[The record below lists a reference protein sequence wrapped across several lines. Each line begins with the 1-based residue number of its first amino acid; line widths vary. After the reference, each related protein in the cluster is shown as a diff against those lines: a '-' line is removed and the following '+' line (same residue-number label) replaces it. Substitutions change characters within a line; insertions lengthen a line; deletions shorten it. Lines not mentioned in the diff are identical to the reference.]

1 MLYSIYPPLFA
12 VLLAYSLGGTA
23 ISVYLGRVSAAVRA
37 GLSFL
42 QEKEADPFGLN
53 FLQDEDKDADLRY
66 GLVRARENELVA
78 LNFLQEKK
86 ELDYSASWN
95 THILILPLL
104 SLPTLLSC
112 LRPQELVALNFLQEK
127 KEADFRYG
135 LVRARENAE
144 SIAFYGGERSE
155 TRLLLQRFR
164 QSFANYSVSERIGVL
179 AVAVKCVQGHALN
192 RLMTR
197 LLLQLFRQSFANYS
211 RLLVVGRNLDF
222 FTSNYRY
229 LIQLLPAAVVAPL
242 YFRGEIEFGVIN
254 QSFSAFNHVL
264 GDFSIIVFQFQ
275 ALSQFSAT
283 VERLGAW
290 EEGWMGK
297 EGRMWSSRKDD
308 LTRKTCCWPFDW
320 WKDHAPH
327 VHATHMWFFLRS
339 HYLLTLSPPL
349 SARPWMTRS
358 SQPCYQLPL
367 LREFQEVLDDQSKPA
382 ALPASSAASPAPTA
396 GTADSQSP
404 ATDSAAPVAAGGKL
418 VVSSKGEKLEGRPQ
432 ATAAEAAAE
441 HLASLFN
448 SFITIENVILPAS
461 SPFLPPA
468 LLPASASSSSSSA
481 SPRVLLEVDALTLCT
496 PHEENTA
503 GECSEENT
511 AGECSEENTAG
522 ECSKENTAGECSE
535 ENTAGECS
543 EENTAGEC
551 SEENTAGECSEE
563 NTAGECSEEN
573 TAGECS
579 MENTAGECSEEN
591 TAGECSEENTAD
603 LLFPPSPHQSKPSLL
618 SPLPPDN
625 GSQWQRQDISAPPLS
640 STPFPATYAL
650 FSRHLFSSPQII
662 VAGLLLP
669 TMGPSGNHGSQRMNK
684 CFETSQ
690 NAAPPS
696 SPPLPS
702 RPSQI
707 MGPSGSGKTSLLRA
721 VAGLWRSGSG
731 TVRRYVYLPEGSAAS
746 TESKAAP
753 PSSNTHSNTSAVI
766 NDSAHSKNDYNEND
780 GEGSGSGARGKT
792 EEAEGQKSEGEVSV
806 ERRESESE
814 ASVSVSVEGASVV
827 KAEGA
832 VADVE
837 DGVMDAGGAVF
848 FVPQRP
854 YMVLGS
860 LRQQLLYPTWSE
872 LEEGEGTGR
881 ADDGRVVVAQ
891 REGGEGSEGK
901 EEREGSMEGW
911 WTVGGLMQRL
921 GIKKDADNGGTGE
934 RQGTCLDSLPPPFP
948 LSPHHPTT
956 WRTAG
961 SLKRLTS
968 AFLLPFHLFPAPLSP
983 SLSHLPPAGF
993 PPTSISTLASS
1004 PHNMAHRP
1012 QPSDEELLAVLD
1024 GVRLHHVA
1032 ERQGGLDAQVEWAS
1046 VLSLGEQ
1053 QRLAFARLLLS
1064 RPELALMDE
1073 STSALDEENER
1084 RAGGVGECAVA
1095 GQAAAPCLFRP
1106 LLSHPELALMDES
1119 TSALDEE
1126 NEAHVYGLVE
1136 AAGVTFISIGHRSF
1150 LHLSCVCMVVF
1161 ILIPSPSLSLPS
1173 HRRMCA
1179 CVRSGGSSRSD
1190 VHQHRP
1196 PQLPPSLMCVYGGFH
1211 SHTVPITFSPL
1222 PQPHVYG
1229 LVEAAGVTFISIG
1242 HRSFLHLSCVC
1253 MVAHVYGLVEAAG
1266 VTFISIGHRSSL
1278 RRFHSLLLT
1287 LTPAG
1292 RADAATANVTDDITD
1307 RSDGISSGG
1316 EGVEGK
1322 RVVARGT
1329 GSMWTLERI
1338 AD

>member
-1 MLYSIYPPLFA
+1 MIASEMAGRKSNDPPPPAENERQATQLGTLLKQFVRVAAPYWSSEDKGQARLRLAAVFVFALGCTGVSVLFNFLYRDFYNAIASKDEEAFLRQLLWFLGATVGGVPVFVFRDYLRDTLALRWRAWMTTDLLNKYFQHRTFYNIQSQSLIDNPDQRINDDVDDFTTTSLTFSLALVNAIVDLISFSGILYSIYPPLFA

-23 ISVYLGRVSAAVRA
+23 ISVYLGR
-37 GLSFL
+37 
-42 QEKEADPFGLN
+42 
-53 FLQDEDKDADLRY
+53 
-66 GLVRARENELVA
+66 
-78 LNFLQEKK
+78 
-86 ELDYSASWN
+86 
-95 THILILPLL
+95 
-104 SLPTLLSC
+104 
-112 LRPQELVALNFLQEK
+112 ELVALNFLQEK

-155 TRLLLQRFR
+155 TRLLLQR
-164 QSFANYSVSERIGVL
+164 
-179 AVAVKCVQGHALN
+179 
-192 RLMTR
+192 
-197 LLLQLFRQSFANYS
+197 FRQSFANYS

-283 VERLGAW
+283 VERLG
-290 EEGWMGK
+290 
-297 EGRMWSSRKDD
+297 
-308 LTRKTCCWPFDW
+308 
-320 WKDHAPH
+320 
-327 VHATHMWFFLRS
+327 
-339 HYLLTLSPPL
+339 
-349 SARPWMTRS
+349 
-358 SQPCYQLPL
+358 
-367 LREFQEVLDDQSKPA
+367 EFQEVLDDQSKPA

-503 GECSEENT
+503 GECSM
-511 AGECSEENTAG
+511 
-522 ECSKENTAGECSE
+522 

-625 GSQWQRQDISAPPLS
+625 GSQWQRQDISAPLS

-650 FSRHLFSSPQII
+650 FSRHLFSPPQII

-684 CFETSQ
+684 CFEPSQ

-1024 GVRLHHVA
+1024 GVRLRHVA

-1242 HRSFLHLSCVC
+1242 HRSFLHLSCACVRAGGSSRSDVHQHRPPQLPPSLMC
-1253 MVAHVYGLVEAAG
+1253 VYGGFHSHTFPISFSPLPQAHVYGLVEAAG

>member
-1 MLYSIYPPLFA
+1 MIASEMAGRKSNDPPPPAENERQATQLGTLLKQFVRVAAPYWSSEDKGQARLRLAAVFVFALGCTGVSVLFNFLYRDFYNAIASKDEEAFLRQLLWFLGATVGGVPVFVFRDYLRDTLALRWRAWMTTDLLSKYFQHRTFYNIQSQSLIDNPDQRINDDVDDFTTTSLTFSLALVNAIVDLISFSGILYSIYPPLFA

-23 ISVYLGRVSAAVRA
+23 ISVYLGR
-37 GLSFL
+37 
-42 QEKEADPFGLN
+42 
-53 FLQDEDKDADLRY
+53 
-66 GLVRARENELVA
+66 ELVG
-78 LNFLQEKK
+78 
-86 ELDYSASWN
+86 
-95 THILILPLL
+95 
-104 SLPTLLSC
+104 
-112 LRPQELVALNFLQEK
+112 LNFLQEK

-164 QSFANYSVSERIGVL
+164 QSFANYS
-179 AVAVKCVQGHALN
+179 
-192 RLMTR
+192 
-197 LLLQLFRQSFANYS
+197 
-211 RLLVVGRNLDF
+211 RLLVVGRNLNF

-283 VERLGAW
+283 VERLG
-290 EEGWMGK
+290 
-297 EGRMWSSRKDD
+297 
-308 LTRKTCCWPFDW
+308 
-320 WKDHAPH
+320 
-327 VHATHMWFFLRS
+327 
-339 HYLLTLSPPL
+339 
-349 SARPWMTRS
+349 
-358 SQPCYQLPL
+358 
-367 LREFQEVLDDQSKPA
+367 EFQEVLDDQSKPA
-382 ALPASSAASPAPTA
+382 ALPASSAASPAATA
-396 GTADSQSP
+396 GTAESQSP

-418 VVSSKGEKLEGRPQ
+418 VVSSKGEKLEESTQ

-496 PHEENTA
+496 PQYASCLLSGLSLSVKQGEHLLVSGARGWGHLVSAARRILLVSAARGAVCVA
-503 GECSEENT
+503 GGGRTHSLHAT
-511 AGECSEENTAG
+511 VP
-522 ECSKENTAGECSE
+522 
-535 ENTAGECS
+535 
-543 EENTAGEC
+543 
-551 SEENTAGECSEE
+551 
-563 NTAGECSEEN
+563 
-573 TAGECS
+573 
-579 MENTAGECSEEN
+579 
-591 TAGECSEENTAD
+591 
-603 LLFPPSPHQSKPSLL
+603 LVPSL
-618 SPLPPDN
+618 
-625 GSQWQRQDISAPPLS
+625 PPLS
-640 STPFPATYAL
+640 ASSKGSDVRGAAVDAHFPPCAIPSLHAIPAIWEFTQFNFSSTLSARHPSVQLQFNSVSTPQFNFKAASILPIGNLQDPSIMSPRLLGDLYASPHSPTPPTPALPPHRAL
-650 FSRHLFSSPQII
+650 SYPRSWVSAAVARPLCFSSSRHPISCPAPPSSP
-662 VAGLLLP
+662 LSFPP
-669 TMGPSGNHGSQRMNK
+669 TPEHGSQRMNK

-707 MGPSGSGKTSLLRA
+707 MGPSGTA
-721 VAGLWRSGSG
+721 VARPLCFEPLPGSG
-731 TVRRYVYLPEGSAAS
+731 DRAA
-746 TESKAAP
+746 ER
-753 PSSNTHSNTSAVI
+753 
-766 NDSAHSKNDYNEND
+766 AHSKNDYNEND

-792 EEAEGQKSEGEVSV
+792 EEAEGQKSEGEV
-806 ERRESESE
+806 
-814 ASVSVSVEGASVV
+814 SVSVSVEGASVV

-1024 GVRLHHVA
+1024 GVRLRHVA

-1073 STSALDEENER
+1073 STSALDEENE
-1084 RAGGVGECAVA
+1084 
-1095 GQAAAPCLFRP
+1095 
-1106 LLSHPELALMDES
+1106 
-1119 TSALDEE
+1119 
-1126 NEAHVYGLVE
+1126 AHVYGLVE
-1136 AAGVTFISIGHRSF
+1136 AAGVTFISIGHRSS
-1150 LHLSCVCMVVF
+1150 LHLSC
-1161 ILIPSPSLSLPS
+1161 
-1173 HRRMCA
+1173 A
-1179 CVRSGGSSRSD
+1179 CVRAGGSSRSD

-1211 SHTVPITFSPL
+1211 SHTVPISFSPL
-1222 PQPHVYG
+1222 PQ
-1229 LVEAAGVTFISIG
+1229 
-1242 HRSFLHLSCVC
+1242 
-1253 MVAHVYGLVEAAG
+1253 AHVYGLVEAAG